1 MVAEP
6 RRAAAA
12 FQLVDATGSVRQA
25 GDGEA
30 VIGDDALSVG
40 PATISW
46 LDADRLTAADYR
58 IELHLWPEGRL
69 VLRQLG
75 RRFDT
80 FAHELRRVR
89 NQARVAGMLAHGVT
103 MPDVYDGAVLAPD
116 ARPAELQVYDTH
128 VAVVPADDDPWQ
140 VPLGAVTSVR
150 EEREPPGITLV
161 TPAGLTTLR
170 RLGRQRDAC
179 LAAITERR
187 EAQRQ
192 MLAELTGEARFS
204 DGRGLGPAEV
214 RDFTRLVEGFAA
226 PERVPCARTLL
237 SAATAD
243 ARIGFVQ
250 LLDPDRERLQPAEP
264 LPSNWAVFLLVPV
277 GVSTVLEMLAGPSAA
292 TYVFREEIEAV
303 NRDLQLLHFRRA
315 PLALSEEQ
323 AAITTDNPHRLALR
337 KLEPLRRLRSAMVA
351 RIVHNERWSSA
362 TEDTLKLASV
372 RFRRAVDVAARGTG

>member
-1 MVAEP
+1 VVAEP

-12 FQLVDATGSVRQA
+12 FELLGATGSVRQA

-40 PATISW
+40 PVTISW
-46 LDADRLTAADYR
+46 LDADRLTSADYR

-140 VPLGAVTSVR
+140 VPLGAITSVR

-161 TPAGLTTLR
+161 TPAGLTTLG

-192 MLAELTGEARFS
+192 MLAELTGEAGFS

-214 RDFTRLVEGFAA
+214 RDCTRLVERFTA

-372 RFRRAVDVAARGTG
+372 RFRRAVEVAARGTG

>member
-12 FQLVDATGSVRQA
+12 FELLDATGSVRQA

-40 PATISW
+40 PVTISW

-128 VAVVPADDDPWQ
+128 VAVVPEDDDPWQ

-161 TPAGLTTLR
+161 TPAGLTTLG

-179 LAAITERR
+179 LTAITERR

-192 MLAELTGEARFS
+192 MLAELTGEAGFS
-204 DGRGLGPAEV
+204 DGRGLGPAGV
-214 RDFTRLVEGFAA
+214 CDFTRLVERFTA

-243 ARIGFVQ
+243 PRIGFVQ
-250 LLDPDRERLQPAEP
+250 LLDPDREGLQPAEP
-264 LPSNWAVFLLVPV
+264 LPSHWALFLLVPV
-277 GVSTVLEMLAGPSAA
+277 GVSTVLEVLAGPSAA

-337 KLEPLRRLRSAMVA
+337 RLEPLRRLRSAMVA

-372 RFRRAVDVAARGTG
+372 RVLA

>member
-12 FQLVDATGSVRQA
+12 FELLDATGTVRQA

-40 PATISW
+40 PVTISW
-46 LDADRLTAADYR
+46 LDADRVTAADYR

-128 VAVVPADDDPWQ
+128 VAVVPGDDEPWQ
-140 VPLGAVTSVR
+140 VPLGAVASVR
-150 EEREPPGITLV
+150 VEREPPGITLV
-161 TPAGLTTLR
+161 TPAGLTTLG

-192 MLAELTGEARFS
+192 MLAELTGEAGFS
-204 DGRGLGPAEV
+204 DGRGLRPAEV
-214 RDFTRLVEGFAA
+214 RDYTRLVERFTA

-237 SAATAD
+237 STATAD
-243 ARIGFVQ
+243 PRIGFVQ
-250 LLDPDRERLQPAEP
+250 LLDPDRESLQPAEP

-323 AAITTDNPHRLALR
+323 AAITADNPHRLALR

-351 RIVHNERWSSA
+351 RIVHNERWSST

-372 RFRRAVDVAARGTG
+372 RVLA

>member
-1 MVAEP
+1 VVAEP

-128 VAVVPADDDPWQ
+128 VTVVP
-140 VPLGAVTSVR
+140 R
-150 EEREPPGITLV
+150 
-161 TPAGLTTLR
+161 TTTR
-170 RLGRQRDAC
+170 GR
-179 LAAITERR
+179 
-187 EAQRQ
+187 
-192 MLAELTGEARFS
+192 F
-204 DGRGLGPAEV
+204 
-214 RDFTRLVEGFAA
+214 
-226 PERVPCARTLL
+226 
-237 SAATAD
+237 
-243 ARIGFVQ
+243 
-250 LLDPDRERLQPAEP
+250 
-264 LPSNWAVFLLVPV
+264 
-277 GVSTVLEMLAGPSAA
+277 
-292 TYVFREEIEAV
+292 
-303 NRDLQLLHFRRA
+303 
-315 PLALSEEQ
+315 
-323 AAITTDNPHRLALR
+323 RLA
-337 KLEPLRRLRSAMVA
+337 RSRVF
-351 RIVHNERWSSA
+351 ERSESHR
-362 TEDTLKLASV
+362 ASHW
-372 RFRRAVDVAARGTG
+372 

>member
-128 VAVVPADDDPWQ
+128 VTVVPEDDDPWQ

-192 MLAELTGEARFS
+192 MLAELTGEAGFS
-204 DGRGLGPAEV
+204 DGRGLGPAGV
-214 RDFTRLVEGFAA
+214 RDFTRLVEGFTA

-315 PLALSEEQ
+315 PLALSDEQ
-323 AAITTDNPHRLALR
+323 AAITTDNLIDWRCG
-337 KLEPLRRLRSAMVA
+337 
-351 RIVHNERWSSA
+351 SS
-362 TEDTLKLASV
+362 SP
-372 RFRRAVDVAARGTG
+372 